1 MCGDYLLTTT
11 HKPDLGFSDMA
22 EKSKKA
28 TPPYAT
34 FSSFINF
41 INKLREGIIPSRID
55 PSVFGNASGSVSYSI
70 IASLKTLKL
79 ISSDGTPAEAF
90 NSFVKASDEDRRPM
104 MKSILK
110 IGFPTLWG
118 DSINVSTTSA
128 GQFDEHI
135 REEYDA
141 KGSTVDKVAAFFIS
155 AAKYAEVE
163 LSPHLKARKST
174 ASSASSGKSKRQR
187 KTADLDG
194 NGNGNAAPQTPPAT
208 SMSDKALEYKLVD
221 LMKEEGVGN
230 EERNAIWTL
239 IQYLTAKGK
248 SQSAPS
254 TSKQEEGLED
264 L

>member
-1 MCGDYLLTTT
+1 
-11 HKPDLGFSDMA
+11 MA
-22 EKSKKA
+22 EKSKRVS
-28 TPPYAT
+28 PPYAT

-41 INKLREGIIPSRID
+41 INKLREGTIPSRID

-79 ISSDGTPAEAF
+79 ISSDGTPTLEF
-90 NSFVKASDEDRRPM
+90 NDFVKASDEDRKPM

-110 IGFPTLWG
+110 VGFPTLWG
-118 DSINVSTTSA
+118 DSINVNTTSA

-155 AAKYAEVE
+155 AANYAEVE

-187 KTADLDG
+187 KTVDLEGNGNGDG
-194 NGNGNAAPQTPPAT
+194 NGNTVPQTPPAT

-248 SQSAPS
+248 SQPPPAVC
-254 TSKQEEGLED
+254 KQEIEGLED